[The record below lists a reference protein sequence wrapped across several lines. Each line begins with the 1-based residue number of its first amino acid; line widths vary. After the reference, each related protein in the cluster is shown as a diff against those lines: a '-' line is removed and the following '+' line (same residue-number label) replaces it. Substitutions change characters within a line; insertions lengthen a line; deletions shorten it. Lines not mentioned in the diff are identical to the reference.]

1 MGCRLE
7 RKAIEQIAPIR
18 ESTMAKRNRGP
29 NTPETGEQVP
39 TRRHDAGS
47 GANETIDGLDG
58 ITEELRHAAEDT
70 PSGSGPGKIEK
81 TPVFE
86 RGDLAPKI

>member
-1 MGCRLE
+1 LE
-7 RKAIEQIAPIR
+7 RKPIEQIALIK
-18 ESTMAKRNRGP
+18 ESTMAKRNRGL

-39 TRRHDAGS
+39 VRRHDAGS

-58 ITEELRHAAEDT
+58 TTEELRHAAEDT
-70 PSGSGPGKIEK
+70 PSGAGSGRIEK